1 MKLIFSVRPGVGR
14 EGLLFY
20 ESIKNFLLKS
30 KREWYGDFKPFKRQT
45 HKMVKYTQTF
55 HWQQPTN
62 CYCLLTILRGWCFKV
77 SLILIV
83 ILLTENNCK
92 WFKKAAF
99 IEYYHGFLLGIVSK
113 LHSEY
118 YANLNEL
125 TSISPESSEKLF
137 SQNQNIKIQRISHIL
152 TAIST
157 KSLR

>member
-14 EGLLFY
+14 EWLLFY

-113 LHSEY
+113 LYSEY

-137 SQNQNIKIQRISHIL
+137 SHNLRIKI
-152 TAIST
+152 
-157 KSLR
+157 KKFKE